1 MKKKTQLMVGA
12 LVAMI
17 LFTVSI
23 ANGQS
28 ASQRFTATI
37 PFEFN
42 VGEQTLPAGEYEI
55 AIVNPSSDQRVVRI
69 RSTKGT
75 ESAIVHTHPVN
86 NEGRNDAKLVFRAYG
101 KRYFLGQ
108 AWSGVAGSGL
118 ETAKSQ
124 TEKRSRTEYTLT
136 KQRLEIVKLVRAR

>member
-1 MKKKTQLMVGA
+1 MIKQTQFMVGA
-12 LVAMI
+12 LVATI

-42 VGEQTLPAGEYEI
+42 VGEQALPAGEYEI
-55 AIVNPSSDQRVVRI
+55 AIVNPSSDQRVLRI
-69 RSTKGT
+69 RSTTGT
-75 ESAIVHTHPVN
+75 ESAIVHTHSLN
-86 NEGRNDAKLVFRAYG
+86 NQATNEAKLVFRAYG

-108 AWSGVAGSGL
+108 AWSGAAGSGL

-124 TEKRSRTEYTLT
+124 TEKRSRNEYTVA